1 MVNRNLKC
9 FFYFSRI
16 HLKPKSPQV
25 MNETM
30 ASGSFLKAVRGGD
43 TQYVMTSSGLSLGR
57 GGEGQKKSATTGLL
71 LYENYINCSIE
82 EDPQK
87 IKDKYSV

>member
-57 GGEGQKKSATTGLL
+57 GGEGQKEKCNKRSTALRK
-71 LYENYINCSIE
+71 LYEL
-82 EDPQK
+82 Q
-87 IKDKYSV
+87 